1 MIPDN
6 GYVELCSPE
15 NLLIAYQRA
24 RKGKTRKEY
33 VLEFEKNLQENLL
46 ELRNELLLYSYQPR
60 PLKTF
65 IIRDPKVRKISKS
78 HFRDRIVHHA
88 LCNIIEPYFERQFI
102 YDSYANRK
110 SKGTLKAIER
120 FNVFSRKVSRNHSR
134 RAYVLKAD
142 IKQYFETVDHQIL
155 QTALKK
161 EIKDKRVLWLISVIL
176 SNYEAKTAH
185 QGMPLGNLTSQFF
198 ANVFLNELDQFVKQQ
213 LRAKYYIRY
222 VDDFVIIHQSK
233 DTLINQK
240 AKIDSFLREKLKLT
254 LHPDKSKIIP
264 IKRGVEFLGL
274 KIFFYHKI
282 LRRKNLRR
290 FERKLETL
298 FEEYDRREIDYDIV
312 YDFLEG
318 WLAYTKNTNTYKL
331 RKRIMTKVEEHFQSE
346 MSTKEYNRYLRLTK
360 SGINN
365 QSSA

>member
-1 MIPDN
+1 M
-6 GYVELCSPE
+6 
-15 NLLIAYQRA
+15 
-24 RKGKTRKEY
+24 
-33 VLEFEKNLQENLL
+33 
-46 ELRNELLLYSYQPR
+46 
-60 PLKTF
+60 
-65 IIRDPKVRKISKS
+65 
-78 HFRDRIVHHA
+78 
-88 LCNIIEPYFERQFI
+88 
-102 YDSYANRK
+102 
-110 SKGTLKAIER
+110 
-120 FNVFSRKVSRNHSR
+120 
-134 RAYVLKAD
+134 LKAD

>member
-1 MIPDN
+1 MLPDN

-15 NLLIAYQRA
+15 NLLIAHQRA

-33 VLEFEKNLQENLL
+33 VIEFEENLPENLL
-46 ELRNELLLYSYQPR
+46 RLRNELLLHSYRPR

-120 FNVFSRKVSRNHSR
+120 FNAFSRKVSRNHSR

-155 QTALKK
+155 QTVLKK

-176 SNYEAKTAH
+176 SNYEAKTANR
-185 QGMPLGNLTSQFF
+185 GMPLGNLTSQFF
-198 ANVFLNELDQFVKQQ
+198 ANVFLNELDQFVKHQ
-213 LRAKYYIRY
+213 LRAKHYLRY
-222 VDDFVIIHQSK
+222 VDDFILFNKSK
-233 DTLINQK
+233 DVLIDQK
-240 AKIDSFLREKLKLT
+240 AKIDTFLREGLKLT
-254 LHPDKSKIIP
+254 LHQEKSKIIP
-264 IKRGVEFLGL
+264 VKSGVEFLGL
-274 KIFFYHKI
+274 KIFPRHKI
-282 LRRKNLRR
+282 IRRKILRR
-290 FERKLETL
+290 FERKLHTL
-298 FEEYDRREIDYDIV
+298 FEEYGRREIDYDTV
-312 YDFLEG
+312 YNFLEG
-318 WLAYTKNTNTYKL
+318 WWAYGKNTNMYKL
-331 RKRIMTKVEEHFQSE
+331 RKRIMKKVEKYFQNE
-346 MSTKEYNRYLRLTK
+346 ISTKEYN
-360 SGINN
+360 
-365 QSSA
+365 